1 MEMYL
6 IDFIYSV
13 RVIESESYLWSN
25 KLGFFSQGKKKI
37 KSYLEGF
44 GISLITLSSLSIG

>member
-13 RVIESESYLWSN
+13 RVIENESYCGVISLAS
-25 KLGFFSQGKKKI
+25 SVRGKKRLNHIWKD
-37 KSYLEGF
+37 LEF
-44 GISLITLSSLSIG
+44 L

>member
-25 KLGFFSQGKKKI
+25 KLGFFSQGQKRLNHIWKD
-37 KSYLEGF
+37 LEF
-44 GISLITLSSLSIG
+44 L